1 MTKVGADINEEG
13 PDNNVIET
21 KKGKVLKEEDGYEPK
36 GNMSALVLYTLLVG
50 FGNLQAGFAIAG
62 NN

>member
-21 KKGKVLKEEDGYEPK
+21 KKGKVLKEEDEYEP
-36 GNMSALVLYTLLVG
+36 
-50 FGNLQAGFAIAG
+50 
-62 NN
+62 